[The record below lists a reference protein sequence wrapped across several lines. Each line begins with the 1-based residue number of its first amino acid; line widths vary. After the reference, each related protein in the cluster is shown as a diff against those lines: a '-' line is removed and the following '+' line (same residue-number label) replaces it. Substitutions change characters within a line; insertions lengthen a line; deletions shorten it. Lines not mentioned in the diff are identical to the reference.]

1 MQSFEFHC
9 PTEIVFGKG
18 AEEKAAEKIKKYGGS
33 KVFVVYGGGSVV
45 KSGLL
50 AKIEK
55 EITEAGLAFK
65 ALGGVQPNPRLG
77 LAREGVRQAL
87 EFGADFILGI
97 GGGSVIDTA
106 KAIAHGIANPDV
118 DIWEFWT
125 GRQTVM
131 QSTPVGAVLTIAAA
145 GSETSNSAVLTN
157 EENDKKAGLNS
168 DFNRPV
174 FAIMNPE
181 LTYTLPSRQIACG
194 ISDIMMHTL
203 DRYFTH
209 ETGNEFTD
217 RVAEALLRNVVAH
230 AKTAMAN
237 HKDYEAMS
245 EIMWCGSISHNGFT
259 SLGRTMDFGVHK
271 LGHELSGKFDVSH
284 GASLTTIW
292 GCWARYVYMDNP
304 QRFAQY
310 AERVWD
316 IAAGTAEERAR
327 AGIRCTEDF
336 FRSLGMPTSFTE
348 LGIGVQEESVL
359 EYLADMC
366 TDHGR
371 KKVAF
376 FRRIDRQTAIEIY
389 RMANH

>member
-1 MQSFEFHC
+1 MQSFEFYC

-18 AEEKAAEKIKKYGGS
+18 AESKAADKIKKHGGS

-55 EITEAGLAFK
+55 ELTEAGLGFK
-65 ALGGVQPNPRLG
+65 ALGGVKPNPRVA
-77 LAREGVRQAL
+77 LAREGVKQAL
-87 EFGADFILGI
+87 DFGADFVLGV

-106 KAIAHGIANPDV
+106 KAIAHGIANPDI
-118 DIWEFWT
+118 DIWEFWA
-125 GRQTVM
+125 GRASLTKT
-131 QSTPVGAVLTIAAA
+131 TPVGAVLTIAAA

-157 EENDKKAGLNS
+157 EETGKKAGINTDL
-168 DFNRPV
+168 NRPV

-181 LTYTLPSRQIACG
+181 LTYTLPPKQIACG

-203 DRYFTH
+203 ERYFTN
-209 ETGNEFTD
+209 ETGNAFTD
-217 RVAEALLRNVVAH
+217 RVAEALLRNVAAH
-230 AKTAMAN
+230 AATAMAN
-237 HKDYEAMS
+237 RKDYQAMS

-271 LGHELSGKFDVSH
+271 LGHELSGRFDVAH
-284 GASLTTIW
+284 GASLTAMW
-292 GCWARYVYMDNP
+292 GSWARYVYKDNP
-304 QRFAQY
+304 ERFAQY

-316 IAAGTAEERAR
+316 VTTGTAEEKAR
-327 AGIRCTEDF
+327 AGIRCTEEF
-336 FRSLGMPTSFTE
+336 FKSLHMPVCFTE
-348 LGIGVQEESVL
+348 LGIGVQEESML

-366 TDHGR
+366 TNHG
-371 KKVAF
+371 KNKVAF
-376 FRRIDRQTAIEIY
+376 FHPIDRQTAIEIY

>member
-1 MQSFEFHC
+1 MQSFEFYC

-18 AEEKAAEKIKKYGGS
+18 AESKAADKIKKHGGS

-55 EITEAGLAFK
+55 ELTEAGLGFK
-65 ALGGVQPNPRLG
+65 ALGGVKPNPRVA
-77 LAREGVRQAL
+77 LAREGVKQAL
-87 EFGADFILGI
+87 DFGADFVLGV

-106 KAIAHGIANPDV
+106 KAIAHGIANPDI
-118 DIWEFWT
+118 DIWEFWA
-125 GRQTVM
+125 GRAKVTK
-131 QSTPVGAVLTIAAA
+131 STPIGAVLTIAAA

-157 EENDKKAGLNS
+157 EETGKKAGINTDL
-168 DFNRPV
+168 NRPV

-181 LTYTLPSRQIACG
+181 LTYTLPPKQIACG

-203 DRYFTH
+203 DRYFTN

-217 RVAEALLRNVVAH
+217 RVAEALLRNVAAH
-230 AKTAMAN
+230 AATAMAN
-237 HKDYEAMS
+237 RKDYQAMS
-245 EIMWCGSISHNGFT
+245 EIMWCGSVSHNGFT

-271 LGHELSGKFDVSH
+271 LGHELSGRFDVAH
-284 GASLTTIW
+284 GASLTTMW
-292 GCWARYVYMDNP
+292 GSWARYVYKDNP
-304 QRFAQY
+304 ERFAQY

-316 IAAGTAEERAR
+316 VTTGTAEEKAR
-327 AGIRCTEDF
+327 AGIRCTEEF
-336 FRSLGMPTSFTE
+336 FKSLHMPVCFTE
-348 LGIGVQEESVL
+348 LGIGVQEESML

-366 TDHGR
+366 TNHG
-371 KKVAF
+371 KNKVAF
-376 FRRIDRQTAIEIY
+376 FHPIDRQTAIEIY

>member
-1 MQSFEFHC
+1 MQSFEFYC

-18 AEEKAAEKIKKYGGS
+18 AESKAADKIKKHGGT

-55 EITEAGLAFK
+55 ELTEAGLGFQ
-65 ALGGVQPNPRLG
+65 ALGGVRPNPRVS
-77 LAREGVRQAL
+77 LAREGVKQAL
-87 EFGADFILGI
+87 AFGADFILGV
-97 GGGSVIDTA
+97 GGGSVLDTA
-106 KAIAHGIANPDV
+106 KAIAHGIANPEI
-118 DIWEFWT
+118 DIWEFWA
-125 GRQTVM
+125 GRAKVTK
-131 QSTPVGAVLTIAAA
+131 STPVGAVLTIAAA

-157 EENDKKAGLNS
+157 EETGKKAGINT

-174 FAIMNPE
+174 FAIMDPE
-181 LTYTLPSRQIACG
+181 LTYTLPTKQIACG

-203 DRYFTH
+203 DRYFTN

-217 RVAEALLRNVVAH
+217 RVAEALLRNVAAH
-230 AKTAMAN
+230 AATAMAN
-237 HKDYEAMS
+237 RKDYEAMS
-245 EIMWCGSISHNGFT
+245 EIMWCGSVSHNGFT

-271 LGHELSGKFDVSH
+271 LGHELSGRFDVAH
-284 GASLTTIW
+284 GASLTAMW
-292 GCWARYVYMDNP
+292 GSWARYVYKDNP
-304 QRFAQY
+304 ERFAQY

-316 IAAGTAEERAR
+316 VTTGTAEEKAR
-327 AGIRCTEDF
+327 AGIRCTEEF
-336 FRSLGMPTSFTE
+336 FKKLHMPICFTE
-348 LGIGVQEESVL
+348 LGIGVQEESML

-366 TDHGR
+366 TDHGK

-376 FRRIDRQTAIEIY
+376 FHPIDRQTAIEIY